1 MKRYF
6 AILIAVTLLI
16 SLSAG
21 FAGAEGKEITW
32 ARAYDSTSLDPAEAS
47 DDNSLNIV
55 AYIGEGLVR
64 LVNGEIVPGVAE
76 SWDISEDGVI
86 YTFHLRQSTWS
97 DGTPLNA
104 NDFVY
109 SFIRLLDPANGHA
122 QSGTASML
130 KNALAFGEGNVEAA
144 DVGIKALDDYTL
156 EVTFEYPGFEN
167 LFTLTK
173 PMLMPVNQ
181 TLADAVG
188 TAYGSDTDKVLGN
201 GPYILTEWSHEDRVV
216 LEKNPNYWNAGAV
229 HMDKLI
235 GLANVANDIAVEM
248 MQTGMVDMAS
258 FTDPMYSDQLVAEG
272 FLEVTQSNPYQFLH
286 INLAGAN
293 EDTGRFLSNVNFR
306 RALSCALD
314 RTALSLSVL
323 PGRMPAYR
331 LVDPSRTGVSGPY
344 VDEYPLD
351 DGINV
356 TADPQK
362 AQDYLN
368 LALEELGATLE
379 DVPTFS
385 MLCYESSTSQ
395 LALQACQDMF
405 LTNLGINCVIDPQP
419 VQQMMGKVFSYDY
432 DFWFGGLGTGQM
444 DEVSNDGILTYYDS
458 SVEGQLFG
466 YDNPTFNELLATAQ
480 RTLDLKVRKDT
491 LFELEKIFC
500 ADVPTLLLGWTTN
513 RYVYRSDIILNGI
526 NATFGVDL
534 SFIDLVE

>member
-1 MKRYF
+1 MKRYLS
-6 AILIAVTLLI
+6 ILIAVTLLI

-21 FAGAEGKEITW
+21 FASAEGKEITW

-64 LVNGEIVPGVAE
+64 LVNGEIVPGIAE
-76 SWDISEDGVI
+76 TWDISEDGMTF
-86 YTFHLRQSTWS
+86 TFHLRQSTWS
-97 DGTPLNA
+97 DGTPLTA

-109 SFIRLLDPANGHA
+109 SYIRLLDPANGHA
-122 QSGTASML
+122 QSGMGNL
-130 KNALAFGEGNVEAA
+130 LLNGQAFGEGTAQAA
-144 DVGIKALDDYTL
+144 DVGVKALDDYTL
-156 EVTFEYPGFEN
+156 EVKFENTGFEN
-167 LFTLTK
+167 LFSLTK
-173 PMLMPVNQ
+173 PMLMPVKQ
-181 TLADAVG
+181 ELADALG
-188 TAYGSDTDKVLGN
+188 TAYGSDMDKVLGN

-248 MQTGMVDMAS
+248 MQTGMVDIAS
-258 FTDPMYSDQLVAEG
+258 FTDPMYSEQLLAEG
-272 FLEVTQSNPYQFLH
+272 FSEVTQANPYTFLH
-286 INLAGAN
+286 INQQGTS

-306 RALSCALD
+306 RALSYALD

-323 PGRMPAYR
+323 PGRMPSYR
-331 LVDPSRTGVSGPY
+331 LVDPSRMGVSGPF
-344 VDEYPLD
+344 VEEYPLP

-356 TADPQK
+356 TADPVK
-362 AQDYLN
+362 AKEYLD
-368 LALEELGATLE
+368 LALEELGIALE
-379 DVPTFS
+379 DVPVFS

-405 LTNLGINCVIDPQP
+405 LTNLGIQCVIDPQP
-419 VQQMMGKVFSYDY
+419 VQQMMGKVFSFDY

-444 DEVSNDGILTYYDS
+444 DELSDDGILGYYDS

-466 YDNPTFNELLATAQ
+466 FDNPVFNELLATGKT
-480 RTLDLKVRKDT
+480 TLDLQVRKDT

-500 ADVPTLLLGWTTN
+500 DEVPTLLLGWTTN
-513 RYVYRSDIILNGI
+513 RYVYRSDIVLNGI

-534 SFIDLVE
+534 SFIDLAE